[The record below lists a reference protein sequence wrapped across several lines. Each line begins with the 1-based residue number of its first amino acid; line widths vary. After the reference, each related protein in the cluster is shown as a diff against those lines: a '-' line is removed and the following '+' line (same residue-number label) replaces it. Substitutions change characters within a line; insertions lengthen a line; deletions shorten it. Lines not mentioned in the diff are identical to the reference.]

1 MLWPYPM
8 ALALP
13 FPEPVGSMGHQ
24 GDYFKDCTAEE
35 VDVKSDHQNRLFYV
49 EYHVFSPI
57 SMTLVTCR
65 WSAELMHVGS
75 DAEHHLG
82 IKFIVFNKQRRAVG
96 WQQV

>member
-1 MLWPYPM
+1 M

-24 GDYFKDCTAEE
+24 GDYFKDGTAEE